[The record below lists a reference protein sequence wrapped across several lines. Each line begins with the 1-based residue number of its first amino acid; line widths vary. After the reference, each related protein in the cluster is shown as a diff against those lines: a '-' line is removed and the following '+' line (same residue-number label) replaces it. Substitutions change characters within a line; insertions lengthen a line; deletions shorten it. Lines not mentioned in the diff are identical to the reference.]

1 MSNRKNYTYKVCLC
15 DGDWCAGTVAVQ
27 ADTEG
32 AAYKMAMDYVM
43 TKLEEALPE
52 LGIDVF
58 VELDE
63 EEEITEDKEIE
74 ALWGELENVPLV
86 RVDYL
91 GTDWGSFPKGTP
103 LKEICDWFDGKHS
116 KDLPY
121 LLFKYE

>member
-15 DGDWCAGTVAVQ
+15 DGCWCDGHISVQ
-27 ADTEG
+27 ADTEEDS
-32 AAYKMAMDYVM
+32 YEMAMDYVL
-43 TKLEEALPE
+43 TKLADALPE

-74 ALWGELENVPLV
+74 ALWDELENVPLV

-103 LKEICDWFDGKHS
+103 LKEIWDWFNRKHS
-116 KDLPY
+116 KGLPY
-121 LLFKYE
+121 LLSKYE